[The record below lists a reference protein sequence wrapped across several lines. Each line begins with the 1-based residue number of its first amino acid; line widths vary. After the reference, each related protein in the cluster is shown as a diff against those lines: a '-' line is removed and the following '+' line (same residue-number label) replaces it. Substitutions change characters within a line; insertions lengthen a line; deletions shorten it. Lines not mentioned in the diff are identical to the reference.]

1 MPFSSRVKAKVAVL
15 FRLVYECLQLGLY
28 RSIMDR
34 QTLLIASHVLRL
46 RARCGSRAIIS
57 ENIYYSETLVPVYTL
72 YRYAPFAAL
81 AAYVSLVFAVSFFLW
96 WPPIGIFAPRVSL
109 IRESLARPNRWSTLV
124 MRVWCSVS
132 IHSWRWHN
140 IITGVGKGLG
150 FWVNRWCNNP
160 ATTFPFSS
168 PFGLFRGEKPSTQ
181 HGNVYRLILRR
192 ARGAEFQTGTTRFL
206 LRK

>member
-96 WPPIGIFAPRVSL
+96 
-109 IRESLARPNRWSTLV
+109 
-124 MRVWCSVS
+124 
-132 IHSWRWHN
+132 
-140 IITGVGKGLG
+140 
-150 FWVNRWCNNP
+150 
-160 ATTFPFSS
+160 
-168 PFGLFRGEKPSTQ
+168 
-181 HGNVYRLILRR
+181 
-192 ARGAEFQTGTTRFL
+192 
-206 LRK
+206 

>member
-1 MPFSSRVKAKVAVL
+1 
-15 FRLVYECLQLGLY
+15 
-28 RSIMDR
+28 
-34 QTLLIASHVLRL
+34 
-46 RARCGSRAIIS
+46 
-57 ENIYYSETLVPVYTL
+57 
-72 YRYAPFAAL
+72 
-81 AAYVSLVFAVSFFLW
+81 VSLVFAVSFFLW

-132 IHSWRWHN
+132 IHNWRWHN
-140 IITGVGKGLG
+140 NNGSWERSGFLWVSGLI
-150 FWVNRWCNNP
+150 VD
-160 ATTFPFSS
+160 ATTLPPFPSHLRLVYS
-168 PFGLFRGEKPSTQ
+168 GGKKPSTQ